1 MTRTRLPPTAA
12 AEFLPDTGLT
22 MNRLAVSEIT
32 TFRWSFEEDLLHY
45 GEAHL
50 SAIGIWRQKL
60 SDYGEARGVELLK
73 HRGWQVSSL
82 QWAGGF
88 TGSDGGTHDES
99 IDDAFEAIRLAHS
112 LGASC
117 LIMHSG
123 SRGVHTHKHARRLLR
138 SAIDQFL
145 PLAEALQ
152 VVLAVEPMPR
162 EAGTDWTFLHDW
174 DETLKLIGDVGS
186 DHLKAVLDL
195 YYWGH
200 DEQTLAR
207 LPELA
212 PKLALVQLADSHQPP
227 QLEPNRCPLGDGNI
241 PLHAITEQLTAAG
254 YRGYYEVELMGE
266 EIEATD
272 YRDLINR
279 SQQVFQKLLA

>member
-1 MTRTRLPPTAA
+1 
-12 AEFLPDTGLT
+12 

-45 GEAHL
+45 RQAGV
-50 SAIGIWRQKL
+50 SAIGVWRQKL
-60 SDYGEARGVELLK
+60 EDFGEERGIELLK
-73 HRGWQVSSL
+73 HHGWHVSSL

-88 TGSDGGTHDES
+88 TGSDGGTHNES
-99 IDDAFEAIRLAHS
+99 IDDAMEAVRTAHA

-117 LIMHSG
+117 LLLHSG

-138 SAIDQFL
+138 TAIDQL
-145 PLAEALQ
+145 IPLAEALQ
-152 VVLAVEPMPR
+152 VTLALEPMPR

-174 DETLKLIGDVGS
+174 DETLSLINDVGS
-186 DHLKAVLDL
+186 DYLRAVFDL

-200 DEQTLAR
+200 DEVTLAR

-212 PKLALVQLADSHQPP
+212 PKLALVQLADSHKPP
-227 QLEPNRCPLGDGNI
+227 QLEPNRCALGDGGI

-254 YRGYYEVELMGE
+254 YRGCYEVELMGE
-266 EIEATD
+266 EIEAMD
-272 YRDLINR
+272 YCDLLNR
-279 SQQVFQKLLA
+279 SQQEFQRLLT

>member
-1 MTRTRLPPTAA
+1 
-12 AEFLPDTGLT
+12 

-45 GEAHL
+45 GEAGIR
-50 SAIGIWRQKL
+50 SIGIWRQKL
-60 SDYGEARGVELLK
+60 ADFGEERGIELLK
-73 HRGWQVSSL
+73 HNGWHVSSL

-99 IDDAFEAIRLAHS
+99 IDDACEAIRLAH
-112 LGASC
+112 AMNAPC
-117 LIMHSG
+117 LLLHSG

-138 SAIDQFL
+138 TAIDQLL

-152 VVLAVEPMPR
+152 VCLALEPMPR

-174 DETLKLIGDVGS
+174 DETLSLMKDVGS
-186 DHLKAVLDL
+186 DYLRAVLDL

-200 DEQTLAR
+200 DEQTIAR

-212 PKLALVQLADSHQPP
+212 PKLTLVQLADSHQPP

-241 PLHAITEQLTAAG
+241 PLHAITEQLNAAG
-254 YRGYYEVELMGE
+254 YRGSYEVELMGE

-272 YRDLINR
+272 YRELLNR
-279 SQQVFQKLLA
+279 SQQTFQRLLA